1 MRVARILT
9 CIYIIILSLVGAGEV
24 RAQGLKPSVAGYVR
38 RAESYISSNAWN
50 SAKREIDEGLEIIPD
65 DTDLRYLNGY
75 YYFVI
80 GDMNEARYN
89 LVRSIQGN
97 DDQVKAKRLLVD
109 VEDNL
114 GHYSSAICYINE
126 LLEIQ
131 PYDRDLWRRKIAFYR
146 KLGNDVEA
154 DAALE
159 RLLHIFPNDTLVV
172 ADVRRRDIE
181 TRDNILRNSS
191 LTEASNNL
199 ERWIDTDPKVR
210 DYYFE
215 LISTYVKMGEYDRAL
230 GAANRGLE
238 QFPDDQEL
246 INKAVGLMMDLG
258 RYSQAY
264 TFVRNK
270 KNGDSAYKN
279 LLREMAS
286 DARLRDP
293 YEANGRLYLVT
304 KDRDA
309 LNYLINTA
317 ITRGYIDDARM
328 YLEEAMKLDGRTTSL
343 LMKLYTVE
351 KQAGNS
357 RAEIRLL
364 NELYEQAPE
373 DEGLVE
379 SYTEMMLRL
388 CDQDFAG
395 QQWEDA
401 RIHLGR
407 VLELLPET
415 SEYWPSA
422 VSRQIIVLCHL
433 NRMYEAREL
442 LETST
447 RRSPENWLR
456 FSSAYEEQASARLKD
471 LMEEENYEAAYRE
484 AEAMLS
490 VIPDSEPALRTL
502 ISVSQTL
509 KRDEAFHKYAEAGYA
524 ERPGDSYFIVKQ
536 ALAMQE
542 QGRYEEALALLR
554 PDTTASGYVN
564 PQVADAFTGISQE
577 YAGVLLKDHQP
588 EKAREVVELA
598 LKYAPENRDLL
609 YTKGLVAE
617 KQKDYELAYDLQHRY
632 YNPSNA
638 EQDEF
643 MQHMNFLRFRSYKN
657 RIEASYTHAF
667 FDSRGDEISTIGHL
681 YSIASVSFTHIMKHD
696 SFTGQI
702 NYKGLDGYHT
712 KTENAPG
719 GAGLELSAQWD
730 HEFGGGWSASAS
742 ASWSNRYFTRFGA
755 NLSLARTWD
764 LGLTAGL
771 RMGYRRTPPTYLY
784 LGGEN
789 AGRAVEEE
797 FDLFIATPSLEM
809 AWGDR
814 VSTRLSTDL
823 VVMQGTL
830 YYNVGLRGTF
840 FFKDDDTSSIS
851 LLAGFGSF
859 PELNFFEQTA
869 LQNLSHTNT
878 MVGFDAR
885 ILISRQLALGL
896 TGSWNTCY
904 NPVTRPDGTILDS
917 YRNIYTLAARV
928 QIAF

>member
-65 DTDLRYLNGY
+65 DSDLRYLNGY

-215 LISTYVKMGEYDRAL
+215 LISTYMKMGEYDRAL
-230 GAANRGLE
+230 AAAQRGLE
-238 QFPDDQEL
+238 QFPNDAEL
-246 INKAVGLMMDLG
+246 IDKAVSLMMDLG

-264 TFVRNK
+264 SFVRSQRNSDRSYRK
-270 KNGDSAYKN
+270 LIYEIAH
-279 LLREMAS
+279 

-293 YEANGRLYLVT
+293 YEANGRLYSVT
-304 KDRDA
+304 RDREA
-309 LNYLINTA
+309 LNYLISTA
-317 ITRGYIDDARM
+317 ITRGYTDDARM
-328 YLEEAMKLDGRTTSL
+328 YLEEAMRLDGRTPGL

-364 NELYEQAPE
+364 NELYERVPD
-373 DEGLVE
+373 DEELIE

-401 RIHLGR
+401 RAHLDR
-407 VLELLPET
+407 VLDLLPET
-415 SEYWPSA
+415 SESWPST
-422 VSRQIIVLCHL
+422 VSRQIIALGHL
-433 NRMYEAREL
+433 NRMAEARAL
-442 LETST
+442 LERSS
-447 RRSPENWLR
+447 RRSPENRLR
-456 FSSAYEEQASARLKD
+456 FASAYEEQASARLKG
-471 LMEEENYEAAYRE
+471 LIEEENFEAAYRE
-484 AEAMLS
+484 AEAMLR
-490 VIPDSEPALRTL
+490 VIPDSESALRTL

-509 KRDEAFHKYAEAGYA
+509 KRSEEFHQYAAAGYA
-524 ERPGDSYFIVKQ
+524 ERPGDPYFIVKQ
-536 ALAMQE
+536 AIALQE

-554 PDTTASGYVN
+554 PASTAGEYVN
-564 PQVADAFTGISQE
+564 PQIADAYSAISE
-577 YAGVLLKDHQP
+577 EWAAALLKDHQP
-588 EKAREVVELA
+588 EKAREVIDLA
-598 LKYAPENRDLL
+598 VSYDPENRDLL
-609 YTKGLVAE
+609 YTQGLVAE
-617 KQKDYELAYDLQHRY
+617 KQKDYALAYDLQHRFF
-632 YNPSNA
+632 NPSNA

-643 MQHMNFLRFRSYKN
+643 MQHMKFLRFRSFKN
-657 RIEASYTHAF
+657 RVEASYTHAF
-667 FDSRGDEISTIGHL
+667 FDSRSDELSTVGHL
-681 YSIASVSFTHIMKHD
+681 YSIASVSYTRALEHD
-696 SFTGQI
+696 TVTGQI
-702 NYKGLDGYHT
+702 NYKGIDGYHT
-712 KTENAPG
+712 KTESEAG
-719 GAGLELSAQWD
+719 GAGIELSAQWE
-730 HEFGGGWSASAS
+730 HSFGGGWSATGSL
-742 ASWSNRYFTRFGA
+742 SWGSRYFNRFGV
-755 NLSLARTWD
+755 NLSGTYEWNF
-764 LGLTAGL
+764 GLTTGL
-771 RMGYRRTPPTYLY
+771 RLGYRRTPPTYLY
-784 LGGEN
+784 LGGDN
-789 AGRAVEEE
+789 AGKAVREE
-797 FDLFIATPSLEM
+797 FNLFMLTPSAEM
-809 AWGDR
+809 TWER
-814 VSTRLSTDL
+814 VMARLSTDL
-823 VVMQGTL
+823 VLMQGNL

-840 FFKDDDTSSIS
+840 FFKDDETTSIS
-851 LLAGFGSF
+851 LLTGFGSF
-859 PELNFFEQTA
+859 PELSFFEQTA
-869 LQNLSHTNT
+869 IQNFSRTNT

-885 ILISRQLALGL
+885 ILISRQLALGI
-896 TGSWNTCY
+896 TGSWNTCF
-904 NPVTRPDGTILDS
+904 NPVRRLDGTILDS
-917 YRNIYTLAARV
+917 YRNIYSLAARV

>member
-1 MRVARILT
+1 MKVARILT
-9 CIYIIILSLVGAGEV
+9 CIYIILSLAGEV

-38 RAESYISSNAWN
+38 RAEAYVSSNAWN

-65 DTDLRYLNGY
+65 DSDLRYLNGY

-114 GHYSSAICYINE
+114 QHYSSAICYINE

-146 KLGNDVEA
+146 KLNNDVEA

-199 ERWIDTDPKVR
+199 ERWIDMDPKVR

-238 QFPDDQEL
+238 EFPNDQEL
-246 INKAVGLMMDLG
+246 INKAAGLMMDLG

-264 TFVRNK
+264 NFVRSKRNS
-270 KNGDSAYKN
+270 DRAYRN
-279 LLREMAS
+279 LLREMAH

-293 YEANGRLYLVT
+293 YEANGRLWLVT
-304 KDRDA
+304 RDRDA

-317 ITRGYIDDARM
+317 ITRGYHEDART
-328 YLEEAMKLDGRTTSL
+328 YLAEAMKLDGRTPAL
-343 LMKLYTVE
+343 LMKLYSVE
-351 KQAGNS
+351 KAAGDE

-364 NELYEQAPE
+364 NELYETAPT
-373 DEGLVE
+373 DADLVD
-379 SYTEMMLRL
+379 SYTEMMLHL
-388 CDQDFAG
+388 CDRDFAG
-395 QQWEDA
+395 EQWEDA
-401 RIHLGR
+401 RMHLSR
-407 VLELLPET
+407 VLDMLPET
-415 SEYWPSA
+415 SEYWPA
-422 VSRQIIVLCHL
+422 TVSRQITALCHL

-442 LETST
+442 LESAT

-456 FSSAYEEQASARLKD
+456 FSSAYEEQAALRLKD
-471 LMEEENYEAAYRE
+471 LMESENYEEAYRE
-484 AEAMLS
+484 AESLLAT
-490 VIPDSEPALRTL
+490 VPDSEPALRTL
-502 ISVSQTL
+502 ISASQTL
-509 KRDEAFHKYAEAGYA
+509 DRKEDFHKYAEAGYA
-524 ERPGDSYFIVKQ
+524 ERPGDPYFIVKQ
-536 ALAMQE
+536 AIALHE
-542 QGRYEEALALLR
+542 QGRSDEALALLR
-554 PDTTASGYVN
+554 PEATRGEYVN
-564 PQVADAFTGISQE
+564 PDIASAYTGISDE
-577 YAGVLLKDHQP
+577 YATALLKQQP
-588 EKAREVVELA
+588 EKAREVIDRA
-598 LKYAPENRDLL
+598 IQYDPNNRDLY

-617 KQKDYELAYDLQHRY
+617 KQKQYALAYDLQHRY

-643 MQHMNFLRFRSYKN
+643 MQHMRFLRFKSFQN
-657 RIEASYTHAF
+657 RVEASYTHAF
-667 FDSRGDEISTIGHL
+667 FDSRSDELSTIGHL
-681 YSIASVSFTHIMKHD
+681 YSIASVSYSRSEKDNTY
-696 SFTGQI
+696 SGQI
-702 NYKGLDGYHT
+702 NYKGIDGYHAGSDQ
-712 KTENAPG
+712 ESG
-719 GAGLELSAQWD
+719 GAGIELMAQWD
-730 HEFGGGWSASAS
+730 HEFGQGIAGSANI
-742 ASWSNRYFTRFGA
+742 SWSSRYFNKFGI
-755 NLSLARTWD
+755 NVSGTYTWGF
-764 LGLTAGL
+764 GLTAGFRL
-771 RMGYRRTPPTYLY
+771 GYRLTPPTYLY

-789 AGRAVEEE
+789 AGQSIKEN
-797 FDLFIATPSLEM
+797 FSIFLATPSAEM
-809 AWGDR
+809 VWDR
-814 VSTRLSTDL
+814 FSARLSTDVIL
-823 VVMQGTL
+823 MRGGL
-830 YYNVGLRGTF
+830 YANVGLKGSF
-840 FFKDDDTSSIS
+840 FFKEDDYSSIS

-859 PELNFFEQTA
+859 PELTFFEQTA
-869 LQNLSHTNT
+869 IQNFSRANS

-885 ILISRQLALGL
+885 LLISNQYAVGL
-896 TGSWNTCY
+896 TGSWNTCF
-904 NPVTRPDGTILDS
+904 NPVKAKDGTILDS
-917 YRNIYTLAARV
+917 YKNVYALAVRV